1 MRLKNLIILLL
12 FPAFASGQSATF
24 YADSSRLRNYVG
36 NTSSA
41 VEHALQMEW
50 RIKDQTLHWGGS
62 ILVAPSQSGLDT
74 ICFRLRETAIWD
86 TLICKMQANSTIRF
100 VYNSCCDYFDVFDET
115 GDRIEG
121 KVSFEHKGS
130 ILKSKK
136 YLGTMDGNGVLL
148 TSTAQIISPIY
159 RSPMFPNS
167 YNIAIQEII
176 KCTGKDCEEAVIQRP
191 DGSIDLSY
199 HYRIV
204 DRILSFHYLPVS
216 EDPIEVLYDVESGKV
231 VVR

>member
-1 MRLKNLIILLL
+1 
-12 FPAFASGQSATF
+12 
-24 YADSSRLRNYVG
+24 
-36 NTSSA
+36 
-41 VEHALQMEW
+41 
-50 RIKDQTLHWGGS
+50 
-62 ILVAPSQSGLDT
+62 
-74 ICFRLRETAIWD
+74 
-86 TLICKMQANSTIRF
+86 
-100 VYNSCCDYFDVFDET
+100 
-115 GDRIEG
+115 
-121 KVSFEHKGS
+121 
-130 ILKSKK
+130 
-136 YLGTMDGNGVLL
+136 LGTIDGNGVLL
-148 TSTAQIISPIY
+148 TSTAQIVSPMY

-216 EDPIEVLYDVESGKV
+216 EDPIEVLYDIESGKV